1 MTKIEK
7 SIERRNKI
15 TKGLNKSFKKLVE
28 SKKNKWRTCCHE

>member
-28 SKKNKWRTCCHE
+28 SKKQIN